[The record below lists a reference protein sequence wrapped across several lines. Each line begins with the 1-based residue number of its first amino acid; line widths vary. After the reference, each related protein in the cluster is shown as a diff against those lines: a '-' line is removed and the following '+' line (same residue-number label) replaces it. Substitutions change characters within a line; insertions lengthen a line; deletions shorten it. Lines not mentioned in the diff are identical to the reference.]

1 MSKIEENV
9 IKKIRERAETGLEK
23 YGKSMTRNDLDL
35 VDWLI
40 HLQQELMDGCV
51 YIEKLLVLA
60 DGVEFDDNGKAT

>member
-1 MSKIEENV
+1 
-9 IKKIRERAETGLEK
+9 
-23 YGKSMTRNDLDL
+23 MTRNDLDL

-40 HLQQELMDGCV
+40 HLQQELMDACV

>member
-40 HLQQELMDGCV
+40 HLPHDLMVGFV
-51 YIEKLLVLA
+51 
-60 DGVEFDDNGKAT
+60 

>member
-40 HLQQELMDGCV
+40 HLQQELMDACV

-60 DGVEFDDNGKAT
+60 DGVEFDDNGKAA